1 MNRKFVLVLIL
12 LLAAG
17 AYIHLVE
24 ARPMLLEKPLA
35 EFPVRVG
42 EWRMVQEDIFSSE
55 IMAIL
60 RPTDY
65 MSRDYVD
72 REGHR
77 VTLYIGY
84 HGGRKGDGGI
94 HSPRNCLP
102 SAGWYTNSTGLVEIP
117 LSDGQDIKIA
127 DIVMSKNVHTVSFYY
142 WYQVR
147 GEILTNEYALK
158 LSEIWNTLV
167 SRRKDAAFIR
177 VSMPLEE
184 GQKGPSETLNSFVRT
199 FYPVI
204 AGWLPSK

>member
-1 MNRKFVLVLIL
+1 MNRKFVLVLAL

-24 ARPMLLEKPLA
+24 PRPILLDRPLA
-35 EFPVRVG
+35 EFPVTVG
-42 EWRMVQEDIFSSE
+42 EWRMVREDVFSPE

-72 REGHR
+72 GKGNR

-84 HGGRKGDGGI
+84 HGGRQGDGGI

-102 SAGWYTNSTGLVEIP
+102 SAGWFTRSTELVPVRLDDGRDIEIV
-117 LSDGQDIKIA
+117 DT
-127 DIVMSKNVHTVSFYY
+127 VMSKDAYTVSFYY

-147 GEILTNEYALK
+147 GRLLTSEYALK
-158 LSEIWNTLV
+158 LSEMLNSLS

-177 VSMPLEE
+177 ISMPIADAKQGHEPVLDR
-184 GQKGPSETLNSFVRT
+184 FVAD
-199 FYPVI
+199 FYPLI
-204 AGWLPSK
+204 HRFLPK

>member
-1 MNRKFVLVLIL
+1 MNRKFVLVFAL
-12 LLAAG
+12 LLVAG
-17 AYIHLVE
+17 AYIQLVE
-24 ARPMLLEKPLA
+24 PRAILLDRPLA
-35 EFPVRVG
+35 EFPAKVG
-42 EWRMVQEDIFSSE
+42 EWRMVREDVFSKE

-72 REGHR
+72 GKGHR

-102 SAGWYTNSTGLVEIP
+102 SSGWYINSTGLIPVRLNDGRDIEIV
-117 LSDGQDIKIA
+117 DT
-127 DIVMSKNVHTVSFYY
+127 VMSKNVHTISFYY

-147 GEILTNEYALK
+147 GGILTNEYALK
-158 LSEIWNTLV
+158 LSEMWNSLV

-177 VSMPLEE
+177 VSMPIPDPS
-184 GQKGPSETLNSFVRT
+184 KGREPALDRFVAD
-199 FYPVI
+199 FYPLI
-204 AGWLPSK
+204 HQYLPK

>member
-1 MNRKFVLVLIL
+1 MNRKFILILAL

-24 ARPMLLEKPLA
+24 ARPILLERPLV

-42 EWRMVQEDIFSSE
+42 EWRMVREDVFSQE

-72 REGHR
+72 AKGNR

-102 SAGWYTNSTGLVEIP
+102 SAGWYTNSIGLVPVRLNDGRDIEIM
-117 LSDGQDIKIA
+117 DT
-127 DIVMSKNVHTVSFYY
+127 VMSKGATTISFYY

-147 GEILTNEYALK
+147 GRLLTDEYALK
-158 LSEIWNTLV
+158 LSEMWNSLV

-177 VSMPLEE
+177 VSMPIKDVHE
-184 GQKGPSETLNSFVRT
+184 GRDPVLDRFVAD
-199 FYPVI
+199 FYPLI
-204 AGWLPSK
+204 RQYLPK

>member
-1 MNRKFVLVLIL
+1 MNRKFVLVFAL
-12 LLAAG
+12 LLIAG

-24 ARPMLLEKPLA
+24 PRPIILDRPLS
-35 EFPVRVG
+35 EFPVKVG
-42 EWRMVQEDIFSSE
+42 EWRMVREDIFSPE

-72 REGHR
+72 GKGHR

-84 HGGRKGDGGI
+84 HGGRKGNGGI

-102 SAGWYTNSTGLVEIP
+102 SAGWYTNSTELVPIR
-117 LSDGQDIKIA
+117 LLDGRDIEVV
-127 DIVMSKNVHTVSFYY
+127 DTVMSKNVYTVSFYY

-147 GEILTNEYALK
+147 GGILTNEYALK
-158 LSEIWNTLV
+158 LSEIWNSLV
-167 SRRKDAAFIR
+167 SRRKDASFIR
-177 VSMPLEE
+177 ISMPIQDGDEE
-184 GQKGPSETLNSFVRT
+184 TTETLNDFVRV

-204 AGWLPSK
+204 SGWLPGK

>member
-1 MNRKFVLVLIL
+1 MNRKFILVFAL
-12 LLAAG
+12 LLVAG
-17 AYIHLVE
+17 AYIQLVE
-24 ARPMLLEKPLA
+24 PRAILLDRPLA
-35 EFPVRVG
+35 EFPVTVG
-42 EWRMVQEDIFSSE
+42 EWRMVREDVFSPE

-72 REGHR
+72 GKGDR

-84 HGGRKGDGGI
+84 HGGRKGEGGI

-102 SAGWYTNSTGLVEIP
+102 SAGWFTNSTELVPVRLNDGRDIEIV
-117 LSDGQDIKIA
+117 DT
-127 DIVMSKNVHTVSFYY
+127 VMSKDTYTVSFYY

-147 GEILTNEYALK
+147 GGILTNEYALK
-158 LSEIWNTLV
+158 LSEMWNSIV

-177 VSMPLEE
+177 ISMPIP
-184 GQKGPSETLNSFVRT
+184 KGSKGTSEALNDFVRT

-204 AGWLPSK
+204 AGWLPGK